1 RHDIRSEE
9 FIWLS
14 TGMSYAT
21 PARMEEHGFEGTTIS
36 NILEA
41 KGKSIDGSWLW
52 CTTNDSVYD
61 A

>member
-1 RHDIRSEE
+1 
-9 FIWLS
+9 
-14 TGMSYAT
+14 SYAT

-61 A
+61 ANDPAQCGNIGCCET